1 MTQLTDAFDEAMARA
16 LCDYRYR
23 FLDPNTRRK
32 QLDVDWW
39 RIDKQNRGCWMLQ
52 AHAARLALA
61 AALAERGLKVV
72 SAEVTREMAR
82 AALER
87 PSSDVARTLYE
98 DIWTAMHPAAP
109 DLLTE
114 GGE

>member
-1 MTQLTDAFDEAMARA
+1 MTQLTDALDEAMARA
-16 LCDYRYR
+16 MC
-23 FLDPNTRRK
+23 NA
-32 QLDVDWW
+32 QLGGYFWH
-39 RIDKQNRGCWMLQ
+39 RANEPERNFYMHQ
-52 AHAARLALA
+52 ARAARLALA

-87 PSSDVARTLYE
+87 VADEKPGLIYE

-109 DLLTE
+109 DLLGE

>member
-1 MTQLTDAFDEAMARA
+1 MTQLTDALDEAMARA
-16 LCDYRYR
+16 MCEANGQDAGSGAPGERR
-23 FLDPNTRRK
+23 WQTRLHEAR
-32 QLDVDWW
+32 
-39 RIDKQNRGCWMLQ
+39 
-52 AHAARLALA
+52 AARLALA
-61 AALAERGLKVV
+61 EALAERGLKVV

-82 AALER
+82 AVLER

>member
-1 MTQLTDAFDEAMARA
+1 MTQFTDALDEAMARA
-16 LCDYRYR
+16 LC
-23 FLDPNTRRK
+23 NA
-32 QLDVDWW
+32 QLGGYFWH
-39 RIDKQNRGCWMLQ
+39 RTNEPERNLWMHQ
-52 AHAARLALA
+52 ARAARLALA

-72 SAEVTREMAR
+72 SEEVTREMAR

-98 DIWTAMHPAAP
+98 DIWTAMHPVAP
-109 DLLTE
+109 DLLRE

>member
-1 MTQLTDAFDEAMARA
+1 MTQLTDALDEAMARA
-16 LCDYRYR
+16 MWIEYGGL
-23 FLDPNTRRK
+23 P
-32 QLDVDWW
+32 
-39 RIDKQNRGCWMLQ
+39 RIWDEFISNPPKIGSEGWVSVSQYKAYAR
-52 AHAARLALA
+52 AARLALA
-61 AALAERGLKVV
+61 EALAERGLKVV
-72 SAEVTREMAR
+72 SEEVTYEMAR

-98 DIWTAMHPAAP
+98 DIWPAMLPVAP